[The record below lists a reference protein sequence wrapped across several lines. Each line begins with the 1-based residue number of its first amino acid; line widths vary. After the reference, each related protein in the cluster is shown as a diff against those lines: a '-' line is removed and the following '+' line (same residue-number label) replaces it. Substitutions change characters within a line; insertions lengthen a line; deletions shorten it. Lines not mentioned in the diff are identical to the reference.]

1 MNQDRNDDIVEL
13 AVDCFDSQYRERG
26 MRAQRSY
33 PNESLIQFMAS
44 RFFKLPVEQRKQI
57 RVLEVGCG
65 TGANLWMMAKE
76 GLQVVGL
83 DSSAT
88 ALDLAKQHL
97 AEKWGVV
104 AELKQGSFTA
114 LPYQDNSF
122 DAVVDVVS
130 LQHLS
135 MSGTKQAF
143 AEIARVLKGGG
154 EFFSYRL
161 SDHSVMFA
169 QPSADWVDAATL
181 LNIDDPAM
189 PLANNG
195 PIAFWSPSLARLV
208 YEQSSLELMS
218 IERVGRTYANGAYVE
233 YLALVAKRMTSA

>member
-1 MNQDRNDDIVEL
+1 MSEGRSDVVGL
-13 AVDCFDSQYRERG
+13 AVGCFDSQYKERG

-33 PNESLIQFMAS
+33 PNESLIQFIAS
-44 RFFKLPVEQRKQI
+44 RFFSLPNHLRKEVK
-57 RVLEVGCG
+57 VLEVGCG

-76 GLQVVGL
+76 GLQVHGL

-88 ALDLAKQHL
+88 ALDLAHQHL
-97 AEKWGVV
+97 ADKWNVS
-104 AELKQGSFTA
+104 ADLKQGSFTY
-114 LPYQDNSF
+114 LPYDDASF

-135 MSGTKQAF
+135 LEDARQALS
-143 AEIARVLKGGG
+143 EISRVLKPGG

-169 QPSADWVDAATL
+169 APEGKRVDAATL

-195 PIAFWSPSLARLV
+195 PIAFWSPSLARMMYDQAV
-208 YEQSSLELMS
+208 MELMS
-218 IERVGRTYANGAYVE
+218 CERVGRTYVNGYYVE
-233 YLALVAKRMTSA
+233 YLALVSKKLSAR

>member
-1 MNQDRNDDIVEL
+1 
-13 AVDCFDSQYRERG
+13 

-33 PNESLIQFMAS
+33 PNEALIQFVAS
-44 RFFKLPVEQRKQI
+44 RFFSLSDVQRKQI

-76 GLQVVGL
+76 GMQVHGL

-88 ALDLAKQHL
+88 ALDLAHHHL
-97 AEKWGVV
+97 VGKWNVS
-104 AELKQGSFTA
+104 AELKQGSFTD
-114 LPYQDNSF
+114 LPYDDSAF

-135 MSGTKQAF
+135 LEDSRQSLI
-143 AEIARVLKGGG
+143 EISRVLKPGG

-161 SDHSVMFA
+161 SDHSVMF
-169 QPSADWVDAATL
+169 SGTEVRRVDAATL

-195 PIAFWSPSLARLV
+195 PISFWSPSLARMMYDQAGMELV
-208 YEQSSLELMS
+208 SS
-218 IERVGRTYANGAYVE
+218 ERVGRTYSNGSYVE
-233 YLALVAKRMTSA
+233 YLALVSKRTCFK